1 MNVADIMTA
10 NPVTICQDRTLRDAL
25 GVMESSGCHHI
36 PVTGSDGH
44 VIGIISD
51 RDCRIALNSPATP
64 PEDWRN
70 NNTAQNILV
79 RRVMTPAPIV
89 VEPDASADEAA
100 RLMLSHHIS
109 SLPVMRS
116 ETLIGIIT
124 TSDILSAFIRLSK
137 NIPEEVEDISR

>member
-1 MNVADIMTA
+1 MNVSDIMTV
-10 NPVTICQDRTLRDAL
+10 NPVTICQDRTLRDA
-25 GVMESSGCHHI
+25 VEIMENIGCHHI

-70 NNTAQNILV
+70 NRDARSILV
-79 RRVMTPAPIV
+79 RSVMTPAPIV

-124 TSDILSAFIRLSK
+124 TSDILSAFIRMSK
-137 NIPEEVEDISR
+137 NIPQEVEDFS